1 MHDTPAYEA
10 ETDGIVVRVRPSFL
24 AGQSNPDAG
33 RWVWAYQVEIV
44 NLTGVPVQLMARH
57 WVITDAR
64 GQVEDVR
71 GPGVVG
77 EQPVIAPG
85 ASYTYASGCPL
96 TTPSGSMVGSY
107 AMTDSEGRTFD
118 AAIPAFSLDVPGQ
131 RRVLN

>member
-24 AGQSNPDAG
+24 AGQSDPDAG

-44 NLTGVPVQLMARH
+44 NLSASPVQLVSRR
-57 WVITDAR
+57 WEITDAL
-64 GQVEDVR
+64 GHVEQVR

-77 EQPVIAPG
+77 EQPTIQPG
-85 ASYTYASGCPL
+85 DSYSYASGCPL
-96 TTPSGSMVGSY
+96 RTPSGSMVGGY
-107 AMTDSEGRTFD
+107 AMVDDLGRMFE
-118 AAIPAFSLDVPGQ
+118 AAIPAFSLDVPGD